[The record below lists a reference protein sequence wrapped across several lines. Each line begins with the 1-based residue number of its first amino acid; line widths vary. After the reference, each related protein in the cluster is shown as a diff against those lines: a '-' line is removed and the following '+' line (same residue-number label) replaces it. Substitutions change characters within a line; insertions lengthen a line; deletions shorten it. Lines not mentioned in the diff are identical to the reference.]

1 MKKFSK
7 DLETL
12 FYEQKILPIVNSK
25 NLSDD
30 IKIIESLLNS
40 NKSIKCIEIT
50 LREENSFINAIKLK
64 EKFSHIH
71 FGLGSILNLEILE
84 KSTNENFDF
93 YASPGLIPEIIS
105 KNLNNYI
112 PGAETVSDFNFL
124 YNEGFNLIKFFPAT
138 ISGGPAKIK
147 AVQNIYKNLK
157 FIPTGGLNK
166 LNMNEYLNLA
176 NVLCVG
182 MSKFN

>member
-64 EKFSHIH
+64 ERFSHIH
-71 FGLGSILNLEILE
+71 FGLGSILNLEMLE

-93 YASPGLIPEIIS
+93 YVSPGLIPEIIS
-105 KNLNNYI
+105 KNLSF
-112 PGAETVSDFNFL
+112 T
-124 YNEGFNLIKFFPAT
+124 K
-138 ISGGPAKIK
+138 K
-147 AVQNIYKNLK
+147 ADIYYR
-157 FIPTGGLNK
+157 INK
-166 LNMNEYLNLA
+166 LIDKKLMGEVFKVMLLTNNKTKINI
-176 NVLCVG
+176 G
-182 MSKFN
+182 FKSD